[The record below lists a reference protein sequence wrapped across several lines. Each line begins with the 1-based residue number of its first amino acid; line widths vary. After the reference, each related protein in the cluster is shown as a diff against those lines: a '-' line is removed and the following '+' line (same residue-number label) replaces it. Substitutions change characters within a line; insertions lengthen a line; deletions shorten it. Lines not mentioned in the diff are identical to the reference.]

1 MKNTKMRFWA
11 AAVAFVSA
19 LSVAGSV
26 RAYGVTGVPEVI
38 PTLSSVPGA
47 TLLLPYFEV
56 DLANPGGATT
66 RFWVNNAS
74 ATAILAHATVW
85 TDLAVPVMN
94 FDMYLTGYDM
104 QQVDMRNILAGHLP
118 QTASAGQDPQ
128 DQISPKGP
136 ASQDINFATCNIVG
150 HKLPPANLSPSV
162 VTGIRNALTGAAS
175 AVLGGKCG
183 GRVSG
188 TLARGYV
195 TIDTVNACNTHT
207 PQNAD
212 YFSHFISYQNVMWGD
227 FVYVH
232 SNANVGLIHGIP
244 LVAVEASNVD
254 PQTSTLGNYTFY
266 GRYPAG
272 FAWQALDHR
281 EPLGATFAARFVNN
295 VTSVIAW
302 RDPKVPTVPFT
313 CGTTPPWY
321 PLGREHLALFDEQE
335 HVTVRGDSP
344 ASPTTHG
351 NTLPAATQKVLVG
364 SASLPSPYASG
375 WMFLDLNAT
384 VTPAG
389 PNPTQDPAAAQA
401 YVLTVRNLVAGSFG
415 NIGMEGGP
423 ADRLDSAANSA
434 HTGPP
439 LPPPGQH

>member
-1 MKNTKMRFWA
+1 VAVPPSDTSSLAITPDSA
-11 AAVAFVSA
+11 ARPAWNDLMV
-19 LSVAGSV
+19 
-26 RAYGVTGVPEVI
+26 VPKFSRKPAAELPAI
-38 PTLSSVPGA
+38 PM
-47 TLLLPYFEV
+47 
-56 DLANPGGATT
+56 T
-66 RFWVNNAS
+66 R
-74 ATAILAHATVW
+74 ATA
-85 TDLAVPVMN
+85 D
-94 FDMYLTGYDM
+94 
-104 QQVDMRNILAGHLP
+104 
-118 QTASAGQDPQ
+118 AS
-128 DQISPKGP
+128 SP
-136 ASQDINFATCNIVG
+136 
-150 HKLPPANLSPSV
+150 
-162 VTGIRNALTGAAS
+162 R
-175 AVLGGKCG
+175 
-183 GRVSG
+183 
-188 TLARGYV
+188 
-195 TIDTVNACNTHT
+195 
-207 PQNAD
+207 
-212 YFSHFISYQNVMWGD
+212 
-227 FVYVH
+227 
-232 SNANVGLIHGIP
+232 
-244 LVAVEASNVD
+244 
-254 PQTSTLGNYTFY
+254 
-266 GRYPAG
+266 
-272 FAWQALDHR
+272 
-281 EPLGATFAARFVNN
+281 TFAAA
-295 VTSVIAW
+295 TAA
-302 RDPKVPTVPFT
+302 PKVPTVPFT